1 MLNIDEINATIRQLE
16 QSNTTFDTCSKLAS
30 LYIVRDK
37 IGVDQNPVE
46 QEVREILPQYERYCS
61 VKRMFQM
68 REIGEQAVFESM
80 AIVCLEVEEFINTLY
95 SSTDTDT
102 ERQIIKGMLGNLI
115 YILSK

>member
-1 MLNIDEINATIRQLE
+1 MSCT
-16 QSNTTFDTCSKLAS
+16 
-30 LYIVRDK
+30 YK

-46 QEVREILPQYERYCS
+46 QEVREILPQYEKYCS

-80 AIVCLEVEEFINTLY
+80 AIVCLEIEEFINTLY

-115 YILSK
+115 DILSK